1 MEMGQ
6 RVTVNRE
13 NEMERIVSEFGEKL
27 LRYATSILYNH
38 QDAED
43 AVQDVFLNY
52 FQNSHRFDVKNVSA
66 WLYKMTYNNC
76 LDKRKMKSRRKLSFL
91 EDVGEEPAVHMEDN
105 LAITELMKAL
115 EPLKPQERALLYGR
129 AVNEQSYEELSR
141 IMGVSPSA
149 LRKQYERVK
158 KKAIK
163 LLDAQE
169 HGYGESIVKPK
180 EMPDTAKG
188 VGYCEI

>member
-1 MEMGQ
+1 MEMEQ
-6 RVTVNRE
+6 RTTVNRE
-13 NEMERIVSEFGEKL
+13 NEMEQEHIVSEFSEKL

-52 FQNSHRFDVKNVSA
+52 FQNSHRFDINNMSA
-66 WLYKMTYNNC
+66 WLYKTTYNNC
-76 LDKRKMKSRRKLSFL
+76 LDKIKMKNRRKLSFL
-91 EDVGEEPAVHMEDN
+91 EDVREEPIVHMEDN
-105 LAITELMKAL
+105 MAITELMKAL

-129 AVNEQSYEELSR
+129 AVDEQSYEELSR
-141 IMGVSPSA
+141 ILGISPSG

-169 HGYGESIVKPK
+169 YGLGESFNKPK
-180 EMPDTAKG
+180 ANIRHNERSR
-188 VGYCEI
+188 VW

>member
-1 MEMGQ
+1 MEMEQ
-6 RVTVNRE
+6 RTTISRE
-13 NEMERIVSEFGEKL
+13 NEMERIVSEFSEKL

-43 AVQDVFLNY
+43 AVQDVFLSY
-52 FQNSHRFDVKNVSA
+52 FQNSHRFDVKNLSA

-76 LDKRKMKSRRKLSFL
+76 LDKRKMKNRRKLSFL
-91 EDVGEEPAVHMEDN
+91 QDVRNEPVVHMQDN
-105 LAITELMKAL
+105 IAITELMKAL

-163 LLDAQE
+163 LLDAQG
-169 HGYGESIVKPK
+169 HGHGDALNKPK

-188 VGYCEI
+188 VGHCEI